1 MHFIYSIYCI
11 YAILIFYC
19 LFYRVKVKLTLL
31 QIWINLEHNE
41 LE

>member
-19 LFYRVKVKLTLL
+19 LFYRVKVKFNVITDLD
-31 QIWINLEHNE
+31 QP
-41 LE
+41 